1 MRWEEFFAD
10 LEAQARSLE
19 RAEEGELSDRT
30 RGEMAQVTL
39 MNRLRAQVSRQVT
52 VSIWGL
58 GDLTGRLQRTG
69 ADWLLLQAP
78 DEVIVPLAAVMA
90 LRDLPP
96 DAVSPHS
103 SGVVAGGLRLTSVLR
118 GAARDRSV
126 VVVTRVDGRSL
137 TGTPDRVGA
146 DFVDL
151 ALHDPVEAPRRTEVR
166 ARATVS
172 LTAIACIRRR
182 PTGWGP

>member
-1 MRWEEFFAD
+1 MRWEELFAD

-52 VSIWGL
+52 VSIRGL

-96 DAVSPHS
+96 DAVSPDS
-103 SGVVAGGLRLTSVLR
+103 SSVVAGGLRLTSVLR

-126 VVVTRVDGRSL
+126 VVVTQVDGRSF

-182 PTGWGP
+182 PTGWGS

>member
-1 MRWEEFFAD
+1 MRWQELFAD
-10 LEAQARSLE
+10 LEAQALCLE
-19 RAEEGELSDRT
+19 RADEGEISDRI

-39 MNRLRAQVSRQVT
+39 INRLRASVARQVT
-52 VSIWGL
+52 VSIQGL
-58 GDLTGRLQRTG
+58 GDVTGRLQRTG
-69 ADWLLLQAP
+69 ADWMLIQAP

-96 DAVSPHS
+96 DALSPES

-118 GAARDRSV
+118 AAARDRSV
-126 VVVTRVDGRSL
+126 VVLTRLDGRSL

-151 ALHDPVEAPRRTEVR
+151 ALHDPSETPRRTDVR
-166 ARATVS
+166 SRATVP
-172 LTAIACIRRR
+172 LAAIACIRRR
-182 PTGWGP
+182 PTGWGS